1 MSDQRQ
7 RTSTSAQF
15 GVFDTSGTYMKR
27 DIYILQC
34 LPLEALKC
42 LPCLPVERKVIRTS
56 GSSIILGK
64 QDYVEVRSAQKN
76 GCLGL
81 CLKGCD
87 IHAFFRSLHSRWF
100 ETIGFA
106 FLVQL
111 GAVEGACLLVRV
123 FETGDTKQV
132 R

>member
-1 MSDQRQ
+1 MSHQRQ

-15 GVFDTSGTYMKR
+15 GVFDTSGTYMNR

-81 CLKGCD
+81 CLKDSKGVRHTCLFP
-87 IHAFFRSLHSRWF
+87 IPSLP
-100 ETIGFA
+100 
-106 FLVQL
+106 
-111 GAVEGACLLVRV
+111 LVRDWALP
-123 FETGDTKQV
+123 F
-132 R
+132 